1 MIKRDFFGYSLL
13 QNTVL
18 VYKENMTMIG
28 QHLGDFFSQTH
39 LVTLALILEWGWA
52 NYVPIHSLGV
62 GLIKSHT

>member
-1 MIKRDFFGYSLL
+1 MFDIWALVYFGIFLMIKRDFFGYSLL

-39 LVTLALILEWGWA
+39 LVTLALILE
-52 NYVPIHSLGV
+52 
-62 GLIKSHT
+62 